1 MPALCLLPC
10 IITEGSEL
18 QLGAGVWIDG
28 GEEWKETRVPGFSLY
43 ITPHPPCLV
52 CFLRVSPPES
62 RTVYAWQAKIL
73 HVSKECSWGLI
84 VKKEPSNIPDF
95 PAFLHGEGGKP
106 FHNCGNLEMGYIRTH
121 TQQAHPVRCFNNH
134 LYLWDSLTKAPYW
147 ACPRMHYSQE
157 KSRVDKYG
165 NLAYSAGCEC
175 FYINSH

>member
-1 MPALCLLPC
+1 MYYYRRKWVAA
-10 IITEGSEL
+10 GSW
-18 QLGAGVWIDG
+18 GVNRWRG
-28 GEEWKETRVPGFSLY
+28 RMERNKSSWFFSFHH
-43 ITPHPPCLV
+43 TPSSLCLV

-62 RTVYAWQAKIL
+62 HTVYAWQANLL
-73 HVSKECSWGLI
+73 HISKECIWGLI

-106 FHNCGNLEMGYIRTH
+106 FHNRGNLETGYIRTH